1 MFRHLYNRITSSQTI
16 LFSLLAVLVGLLSGA
31 GVWLFK
37 FLIDHLRDWSFQAA
51 GLAGKWAVGLVPVA
65 GGLAVG
71 WLVLRFIE
79 KEKLHGTASVMQ
91 SVALTG
97 GRLHYQKTPVKTL
110 AAIISLGSGA
120 SVGPEDPSIYIGS
133 SIGSMFGQIFHLSEE
148 RLRTLVAGGAAAAIG
163 AAFNAPIAGVF
174 FALEIV
180 LGEIGGSAMGM
191 ILVSAVTSSVFTQA
205 VSGSSPAFQIPLY
218 GFHSAWELPLYLGL
232 GLVAGPIAA
241 LYVRLLYWMQDL
253 FSKWAIP
260 AWVKPAV
267 AGAGVGLV
275 GIFLPEIFGD
285 GYDTIGA
292 ILNRDTFSLWLLALM
307 LVAKLILTPVSI
319 GGGFYGGVFAP
330 SLFLGATLG
339 ALFGSGASMVFPSL
353 NIEPAAFALVGMAAV
368 LAGAVHAPLTASM
381 LLFEM
386 TADYHIILP
395 LMFSV
400 AVSMLTSQRIQR
412 DSIYAMGL
420 ARHGIRLD
428 RGKDVEVLST
438 ITVSEVMR
446 VNPDTLTE
454 EMPLQQ
460 AGNLLAVNR
469 RQGMAVENARKELVG
484 MLTLQDIDRAME
496 QGRGGSTVGEICTR
510 NLVTTFPEET
520 LAAALQRMSQRDLGR
535 LPVVAADNPRKLV
548 GILRRVDVIH
558 AYSVALTRRTTQRHM
573 EQAARLDAYTPP
585 SVEVTEIAIEAGS
598 LMDGKRM
605 REIPFPGECVVASL
619 QRRQKVFIPRGN
631 TLLLAG
637 DVLVVVAA
645 GSARDEVIRLCRK
658 PEEV

>member
-16 LFSLLAVLVGLLSGA
+16 IFSLLAVLVGLLAGV

-37 FLIDHLRDWSFQAA
+37 FLINHLSDWSFHTAS
-51 GLAGKWAVGLVPVA
+51 LAGKWAVGLVPVA
-65 GGLAVG
+65 GGLVVG

-97 GRLHYQKTPVKTL
+97 GRLRYRQTPVKTL
-110 AAIISLGSGA
+110 AAVISLGSGA

-133 SIGSMFGQIFHLSEE
+133 SIGSMLGQVFHLSDE

-205 VSGSSPAFQIPLY
+205 VSGSSPAFQVPLY

-232 GLVAGPIAA
+232 GLVAGPTAA
-241 LYVRLLYWMQDL
+241 LYVRLLYKMQD
-253 FSKWAIP
+253 FFNNWHIP
-260 AWVKPAV
+260 SWVKPAV
-267 AGAGVGLV
+267 AGAAVGLV
-275 GIFLPEIFGD
+275 GILMPEIFGD
-285 GYDTIGA
+285 GYDTISA
-292 ILNRDTFSLWLLALM
+292 ILNRDTFTLWLLALM

-339 ALFGSGASMVFPSL
+339 AVFGSAAAMVFPSL

-368 LAGAVHAPLTASM
+368 LAGAVHAPLTAAM

-400 AVSMLTSQRIQR
+400 AVSMLTSQRIER

-446 VNPDTLTE
+446 LNPETLTE
-454 EMPLQQ
+454 DMSLQQ
-460 AGNLLAVNR
+460 ASDVLAVNR
-469 RQGMAVENARKELVG
+469 RQGMAVENAHKELVG
-484 MLTLQDIDRAME
+484 MLTLQDIDRALE
-496 QGRGGSTVGEICTR
+496 QGSGNSTVGEVCTR
-510 NLVTTFPEET
+510 DLITTFPEET
-520 LAAALQRMSQRDLGR
+520 LAAASQRMSQRDLGR
-535 LPVVAADNPRKLV
+535 LPVVAPDDPHKLV

-598 LMDGKRM
+598 LVDGKRM

-631 TLLLAG
+631 TLLLSG

-645 GSARDEVIRLCRK
+645 SAARDEVIRMCQK

>member
-1 MFRHLYNRITSSQTI
+1 MLRHLYNRIVSSQTI
-16 LFSLLAVLVGLLSGA
+16 LFSLLAVLVGLLSGV

-37 FLIDHLRDWSFQAA
+37 FLFDQLRGFLFQTAS
-51 GLAGKWAVGLVPVA
+51 LAGKWAVGLVPVA
-65 GGLAVG
+65 GGLVVG

-97 GRLHYQKTPVKTL
+97 GRLRYRQTPVKTL
-110 AAIISLGSGA
+110 AAVISLGSGA

-180 LGEIGGSAMGM
+180 LGEISGSAMGM

-232 GLVAGPIAA
+232 GLVAGPTAA
-241 LYVRLLYWMQDL
+241 LYVRLLYWMQDF
-253 FSKWAIP
+253 FSSWQIP
-260 AWVKPAV
+260 AWVKPGI
-267 AGAGVGLV
+267 AGAAVGLV
-275 GIFLPEIFGD
+275 GIFMPEIFGD
-285 GYDTIGA
+285 GYNTIGA
-292 ILNRDTFSLWLLALM
+292 ILNADTFPLWLLALM
-307 LVAKLILTPVSI
+307 LIAKMILTPVSI

-339 ALFGSGASMVFPSL
+339 AAFGFVGNMAFPSL
-353 NIEPAAFALVGMAAV
+353 GIEPAAFALVGMAAV
-368 LAGAVHAPLTASM
+368 LAGAVHAPLTATL

-400 AVSMLTSQRIQR
+400 AVSMLTSQRIER

-446 VNPDTLTE
+446 VNPETLTE
-454 EMPLQQ
+454 DMPLHQ
-460 AGNLLAVNR
+460 ASDILAVNR
-469 RQGMAVENARKELVG
+469 RQGMAVENAHKELVG

-496 QGRGGSTVGEICTR
+496 RDNGNCTVGEICTR
-510 NLVTTFPEET
+510 DLITTFPEES

-535 LPVVAADNPRKLV
+535 LPVVSPNDPHRLV

-558 AYSVALTRRTTQRHM
+558 AYSVALTRRTAQRHM

-598 LMDGKRM
+598 LVDGKRM

-645 GSARDEVIRLCRK
+645 SSARDEVIRMCQK
-658 PEEV
+658 PKGV